1 LEERAEEEG
10 AGYVYAKWSDIR
22 EEHIDRI
29 GKDEFDAGKEEML
42 AEVRGWR
49 TGRDQ
54 ASLRLHAG
62 SGGGS
67 DGSGQRAT

>member
-1 LEERAEEEG
+1 MEERAEEEG

-62 SGGGS
+62 SGSGS